1 MSADDW
7 RIVAQEG
14 RIFDL
19 KTVLEPDK
27 TPRAHDPSSTP
38 IQVTLDVILKEIRS
52 IRDELVTFNER
63 LDKHDKDITHLMLCV
78 SFTHRDIDE
87 YVDPDMFGASARP
100 KSNPPPRFKTSPN
113 FDESADIYE
122 D

>member
-7 RIVAQEG
+7 HIVAQEG
-14 RIFDL
+14 RIFDFE
-19 KTVLEPDK
+19 TVLEPDK

-38 IQVTLDVILKEIRS
+38 MQVTLDVILKEIRS
-52 IRDELVTFNER
+52 IRDELVTFNAR
-63 LDKHDKDITHLMLCV
+63 LDTYDKDITHLMQ
-78 SFTHRDIDE
+78 TTQRDTDE